1 MDTGHEPEIMRT
13 VNCKPELQSS
23 ADNVFT
29 VMNTSMGFL
38 WEKIVILIPNSAQDE
53 VLSLMFLI
61 DEIQLEPRLKGGS
74 DRKI

>member
-53 VLSLMFLI
+53 VLALMFLI
-61 DEIQLEPRLKGGS
+61 DEIQLEPSFKGGS
-74 DRKI
+74 NRKI

>member
-38 WEKIVILIPNSAQDE
+38 WEKIVILVPDSAQGE

-61 DEIQLEPRLKGGS
+61 DGIQLEPSFKGGS
-74 DRKI
+74 NRKI